1 MDEDKKS
8 TSKPK
13 NLERQDIEEQRK
25 NNDRQRKVLK
35 ESLEYKNKLG
45 LKDSDHKLEKKI
57 KKSLIKRLSSR
68 GYTPKENPYIFDKVE
83 DYVFFFKVK
92 NALIKDLEERGLVV
106 EWNNSETSKGKKL
119 NESLAM
125 FLKIDTQMLNILK
138 FFDLKP
144 IDQELKEGDEDIEL

>member
-13 NLERQDIEEQRK
+13 NLERQ
-25 NNDRQRKVLK
+25 RKVIK

>member
-1 MDEDKKS
+1 MDENKKS

-13 NLERQDIEEQRK
+13 NLEIQDIEEKRK

-57 KKSLIKRLSSR
+57 KKSLIKRLSNR
-68 GYTPKENPYIFDKVE
+68 GYTEKEYPYIFDKVE

-125 FLKIDTQMLNILK
+125 FLKVDTQMLNILK

>member
-35 ESLEYKNKLG
+35 ESLEYKTKLG
-45 LKDSDHKLEKKI
+45 LKDSDHKLEK
-57 KKSLIKRLSSR
+57 
-68 GYTPKENPYIFDKVE
+68 KVE

-125 FLKIDTQMLNILK
+125 FLKVDTQMLNILK